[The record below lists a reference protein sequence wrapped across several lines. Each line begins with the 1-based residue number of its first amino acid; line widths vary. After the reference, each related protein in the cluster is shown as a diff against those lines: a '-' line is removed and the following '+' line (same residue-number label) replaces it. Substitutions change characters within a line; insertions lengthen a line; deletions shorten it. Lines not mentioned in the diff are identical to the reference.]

1 MNKYTFEKDGKTYCR
16 ISKQT
21 ARGYYDAGV
30 EILACPCNLRPGTIW
45 HPEIYICRE
54 MAFPYASTFDKTIA
68 YVTGMNCLN
77 NETGHYLAYYVAQN
91 MLPNVREYADYLE
104 DRKEGV

>member
-30 EILACPCNLRPGTIW
+30 EILACPCNLRPGAIW

>member
-30 EILACPCNLRPGTIW
+30 EILACPCNLRPGAIW

-68 YVTGMNCLN
+68 YITGMNCLN

>member
-1 MNKYTFEKDGKTYCR
+1 MNKYTFEMDGKTYCR

-30 EILACPCNLRPGTIW
+30 KILACPCNLRPGAIW

-77 NETGHYLAYYVAQN
+77 NETGRYLAYYVAQN

>member
-16 ISKQT
+16 IGKQA
-21 ARGYYDAGV
+21 ARGYYDAGA
-30 EILACPCNLRPGTIW
+30 EILTCPCNLRPGSPW
-45 HPEIYICRE
+45 YPEVYICRE
-54 MAFPYASTFDKTIA
+54 MAFPYASTFDKTVA

-77 NETGHYLAYYVAQN
+77 NETGRYLAYYVAQN

-104 DRKEGV
+104 DRKDDI

>member
-1 MNKYTFEKDGKTYCR
+1 MKR
-16 ISKQT
+16 T
-21 ARGYYDAGV
+21 AK
-30 EILACPCNLRPGTIW
+30 LN
-45 HPEIYICRE
+45 
-54 MAFPYASTFDKTIA
+54 ASTFDKTIA

-77 NETGHYLAYYVAQN
+77 NETGRYLAYYVAQN

>member
-30 EILACPCNLRPGTIW
+30 EILACPCNLRPGAIW

-54 MAFPYASTFDKTIA
+54 MAFPYASTFDKVID

-77 NETGHYLAYYVAQN
+77 NETGRYLAYYVAQN

>member
-1 MNKYTFEKDGKTYCR
+1 MNKYAFEKDGKTYCR
-16 ISKQT
+16 ISKAA

-30 EILACPCNLRPGTIW
+30 EILACPCNLRPGAPW
-45 HPEIYICRE
+45 HPEVYICRE

-68 YVTGMNCLN
+68 YVAGMNCLN
-77 NETGHYLAYYVAQN
+77 SEIGRYLSYYVAQN

-104 DRKEGV
+104 DRKEGI

>member
-1 MNKYTFEKDGKTYCR
+1 MNKYTFEMDGKTYCR

-21 ARGYYDAGV
+21 ARGYYGAGV
-30 EILACPCNLRPGTIW
+30 EILACPCNLRPGAIW

>member
-1 MNKYTFEKDGKTYCR
+1 MNKYTFKMGGKTYYR
-16 ISKQT
+16 ISKAA
-21 ARGYYDAGV
+21 ARKIYERGEGF
-30 EILACPCNLRPGTIW
+30 LACPCNLRPGAPW
-45 HPEIYICRE
+45 HPEVYICRE

-68 YVTGMNCLN
+68 YVAGMNCLN
-77 NETGHYLAYYVAQN
+77 NETGHYLAYYVAQD